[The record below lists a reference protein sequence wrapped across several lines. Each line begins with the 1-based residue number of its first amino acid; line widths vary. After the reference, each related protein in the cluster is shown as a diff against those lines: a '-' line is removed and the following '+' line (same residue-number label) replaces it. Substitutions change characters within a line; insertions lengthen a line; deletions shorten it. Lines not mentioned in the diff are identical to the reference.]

1 MSMKMEELL
10 QLIDAVSESDL
21 TELEY
26 KDENAEISLK
36 KKLQPIQS
44 GQQIEEVS
52 CTEEIVQQKA
62 ALNKNEADGPEQKK
76 GKIVTAPLVGTFYAA
91 PAEDEEPFVKVGERV
106 EKGQIVAIIEAM
118 KLMNEIC
125 RNSDRSFCR
134 EWSVCRI
141 WTATFCGW
149 ITGKVRTERCTV

>member
-62 ALNKNEADGPEQKK
+62 ALNKNEADGSEEK
-76 GKIVTAPLVGTFYAA
+76 GKNCDSTTG
-91 PAEDEEPFVKVGERV
+91 
-106 EKGQIVAIIEAM
+106 
-118 KLMNEIC
+118 
-125 RNSDRSFCR
+125 RNVLCCSGRR
-134 EWSVCRI
+134 
-141 WTATFCGW
+141 
-149 ITGKVRTERCTV
+149 

>member
-44 GQQIEEVS
+44 AQQTEEVS

-62 ALNKNEADGPEQKK
+62 ILNKNEADGLEQKK
-76 GKIVTAPLVGTFYAA
+76 EKIVTAPLVGTFYAA

-118 KLMNEIC
+118 KLMNEIE
-125 RNSDRSFCR
+125 SDF
-134 EWSVCRI
+134 EGIVTEIFVENGQSVEYGQPLF
-141 WTATFCGW
+141 AVG
-149 ITGKVRTERCTV
+149 

>member
-44 GQQIEEVS
+44 GSADRRGVMYGRN
-52 CTEEIVQQKA
+52 CA
-62 ALNKNEADGPEQKK
+62 AE
-76 GKIVTAPLVGTFYAA
+76 
-91 PAEDEEPFVKVGERV
+91 
-106 EKGQIVAIIEAM
+106 
-118 KLMNEIC
+118 
-125 RNSDRSFCR
+125 S
-134 EWSVCRI
+134 RI
-141 WTATFCGW
+141 
-149 ITGKVRTERCTV
+149 K

>member
-52 CTEEIVQQKA
+52 CTEEIG
-62 ALNKNEADGPEQKK
+62 EEK
-76 GKIVTAPLVGTFYAA
+76 GKNCDSTTG
-91 PAEDEEPFVKVGERV
+91 
-106 EKGQIVAIIEAM
+106 
-118 KLMNEIC
+118 
-125 RNSDRSFCR
+125 RNVLCCSGRR
-134 EWSVCRI
+134 
-141 WTATFCGW
+141 
-149 ITGKVRTERCTV
+149 

>member
-62 ALNKNEADGPEQKK
+62 ALNKNEADGSEKKK
-76 GKIVTAPLVGTFYAA
+76 GKIVTAPL
-91 PAEDEEPFVKVGERV
+91 VKVGERV

-118 KLMNEIC
+118 KLMNEIE
-125 RNSDRSFCR
+125 SDFAGTVT
-134 EWSVCRI
+134 EVFVENGQSVEYGQPLF
-141 WTATFCGW
+141 AVG
-149 ITGKVRTERCTV
+149 

>member
-44 GQQIEEVS
+44 GQQIGVMYGRN
-52 CTEEIVQQKA
+52 CA
-62 ALNKNEADGPEQKK
+62 AE
-76 GKIVTAPLVGTFYAA
+76 
-91 PAEDEEPFVKVGERV
+91 
-106 EKGQIVAIIEAM
+106 
-118 KLMNEIC
+118 
-125 RNSDRSFCR
+125 S
-134 EWSVCRI
+134 RI
-141 WTATFCGW
+141 
-149 ITGKVRTERCTV
+149 K

>member
-52 CTEEIVQQKA
+52 CTE
-62 ALNKNEADGPEQKK
+62 
-76 GKIVTAPLVGTFYAA
+76 
-91 PAEDEEPFVKVGERV
+91 
-106 EKGQIVAIIEAM
+106 
-118 KLMNEIC
+118 
-125 RNSDRSFCR
+125 
-134 EWSVCRI
+134 
-141 WTATFCGW
+141 
-149 ITGKVRTERCTV
+149 

>member
-62 ALNKNEADGPEQKK
+62 ALNKNEADGSEKKK
-76 GKIVTAPLVGTFYAA
+76 GKIVTAPLVGT
-91 PAEDEEPFVKVGERV
+91 FVKVGERV

-118 KLMNEIC
+118 KLMNEIE
-125 RNSDRSFCR
+125 SDFAGTVT
-134 EWSVCRI
+134 EVFVENGQSVEYGQPLF
-141 WTATFCGW
+141 AVG
-149 ITGKVRTERCTV
+149 

>member
-10 QLIDAVSESDL
+10 QLIDAVSESNL

-44 GQQIEEVS
+44 AQQTEEVS

-62 ALNKNEADGPEQKK
+62 ILNKMRQTDWSRK
-76 GKIVTAPLVGTFYAA
+76 GENCDSTTGRNVLCCS
-91 PAEDEEPFVKVGERV
+91 
-106 EKGQIVAIIEAM
+106 
-118 KLMNEIC
+118 C
-125 RNSDRSFCR
+125 RR
-134 EWSVCRI
+134 
-141 WTATFCGW
+141 
-149 ITGKVRTERCTV
+149 

>member
-52 CTEEIVQQKA
+52 CCHIH
-62 ALNKNEADGPEQKK
+62 
-76 GKIVTAPLVGTFYAA
+76 
-91 PAEDEEPFVKVGERV
+91 
-106 EKGQIVAIIEAM
+106 
-118 KLMNEIC
+118 
-125 RNSDRSFCR
+125 
-134 EWSVCRI
+134 RI
-141 WTATFCGW
+141 
-149 ITGKVRTERCTV
+149 